1 MKPFLSSLS
10 EIEERLAS
18 AQYSGLI
25 RLKQISE
32 KRQFIEERIS
42 EVTRAL
48 KNAELNLKEF
58 KESNRRVER
67 SPSLKLD
74 ESRLEREVSL
84 QTTLYMTLKS
94 QFENV
99 KIEEK
104 IKTSDDGKGILI
116 TNDAIEQ
123 ISSLL
128 KNQTDKKV
136 LRVGV
141 RSGGCSGMS
150 YTMDFIGGD
159 EINADD
165 KVYDYSLS
173 AEQTF
178 KVICDPKSLLYIYG
192 MQLDFSKDLIG
203 GGFNFVNPNASQT
216 CGCGSSFAV

>member
-1 MKPFLSSLS
+1 M
-10 EIEERLAS
+10 
-18 AQYSGLI
+18 
-25 RLKQISE
+25 
-32 KRQFIEERIS
+32 
-42 EVTRAL
+42 
-48 KNAELNLKEF
+48 
-58 KESNRRVER
+58 
-67 SPSLKLD
+67 
-74 ESRLEREVSL
+74 
-84 QTTLYMTLKS
+84 
-94 QFENV
+94 ENI

-128 KNQTDKKV
+128 KNQIEKKA

-159 EINADD
+159 EINPDD

-173 AEQTF
+173 SEQRF
-178 KVICDPKSLLYIYG
+178 KVVCDPKSLLYIYG
-192 MQLDFSKDLIG
+192 MQLDFSKELIG

>member
-1 MKPFLSSLS
+1 MSLCV
-10 EIEERLAS
+10 
-18 AQYSGLI
+18 
-25 RLKQISE
+25 
-32 KRQFIEERIS
+32 F
-42 EVTRAL
+42 
-48 KNAELNLKEF
+48 
-58 KESNRRVER
+58 
-67 SPSLKLD
+67 
-74 ESRLEREVSL
+74 
-84 QTTLYMTLKS
+84 M
-94 QFENV
+94 ENV

-116 TNDAIEQ
+116 TNNAIEQ

-173 AEQTF
+173 SEQTF

>member
-1 MKPFLSSLS
+1 MC
-10 EIEERLAS
+10 
-18 AQYSGLI
+18 I
-25 RLKQISE
+25 RDS
-32 KRQFIEERIS
+32 
-42 EVTRAL
+42 
-48 KNAELNLKEF
+48 
-58 KESNRRVER
+58 
-67 SPSLKLD
+67 
-74 ESRLEREVSL
+74 
-84 QTTLYMTLKS
+84 
-94 QFENV
+94 V

-128 KNQTDKKV
+128 KSQTDKKA

-173 AEQTF
+173 SEQTF
-178 KVICDPKSLLYIYG
+178 RVIYDPKSLLYIYG

>member
-1 MKPFLSSLS
+1 M
-10 EIEERLAS
+10 
-18 AQYSGLI
+18 
-25 RLKQISE
+25 
-32 KRQFIEERIS
+32 
-42 EVTRAL
+42 
-48 KNAELNLKEF
+48 
-58 KESNRRVER
+58 
-67 SPSLKLD
+67 
-74 ESRLEREVSL
+74 
-84 QTTLYMTLKS
+84 
-94 QFENV
+94 ENV
-99 KIEEK
+99 KVEEK

-128 KNQTDKKV
+128 KNQTDKKA

-159 EINADD
+159 EIKSDD

-173 AEQTF
+173 SEQTF
-178 KVICDPKSLLYIYG
+178 KVVCDPKSLLYIYG

>member
-1 MKPFLSSLS
+1 M
-10 EIEERLAS
+10 
-18 AQYSGLI
+18 
-25 RLKQISE
+25 
-32 KRQFIEERIS
+32 
-42 EVTRAL
+42 
-48 KNAELNLKEF
+48 
-58 KESNRRVER
+58 
-67 SPSLKLD
+67 
-74 ESRLEREVSL
+74 
-84 QTTLYMTLKS
+84 
-94 QFENV
+94 ENV

-128 KNQTDKKV
+128 KNQTDKKA

-150 YTMDFIGGD
+150 YTMDFIGED
-159 EINADD
+159 EINSED

-173 AEQTF
+173 SEQTF
-178 KVICDPKSLLYIYG
+178 KVVCDPKSLLYIYG